1 MNTGTAER
9 KRRKNH
15 AKDAKG
21 FPFILLRLLRLL
33 RAFAIFAFGI
43 WISTAQAQ
51 QPEDASITA
60 ERARLKA
67 QRNKVEAEFT
77 AQEKACYGKFAV
89 NDCLDAARAKRR
101 DAVGDLRRQEIA
113 LNDVQRK
120 RNAAERRH
128 SIDEKNAA
136 QREREET
143 AAPKAPD
150 PQRALHSTER
160 KPRDK
165 EVVQKR
171 QAEIDQAKHR
181 RDAEAAKNAREHEEK
196 LLQAREREERV
207 KKRLAEKK
215 KPPAS
220 SLKDPT

>member
-1 MNTGTAER
+1 M
-9 KRRKNH
+9 KPSIDH
-15 AKDAKG
+15 
-21 FPFILLRLLRLL
+21 LRLLRPL
-33 RAFAIFAFGI
+33 ATVAFGF
-43 WISTAQAQ
+43 WISMAAAQ
-51 QPEDASITA
+51 QAEDPSITA

-89 NDCLDAARAKRR
+89 TDCLEAARAKRR
-101 DAVGDLRRQEIA
+101 DAIGDLRRQEIA

-128 SIDEKNAA
+128 SIDEKNAL
-136 QREREET
+136 QREREEGVQ
-143 AAPKAPD
+143 PKAQPAQP

-160 KPRDK
+160 KARDK
-165 EVVQKR
+165 EAAQKR
-171 QAEIDQAKHR
+171 QAEIDAAKHK

-207 KKRLAEKK
+207 KKREAERK

-220 SLKDPT
+220 SLKDPA